1 MDRARRLFWKA
12 FWIYCFAAVLIVAF
26 QPRRPRE
33 SLSPIGLQEAV
44 RGQFFSKTNLPFQ
57 RRIRDVC
64 LKTQT
69 DAIPDKSVFR
79 FSMRQIEGRAEL
91 WLSIDSHGHDSHHQ
105 GTTFLISPRDILPL
119 GDQFYRFDK
128 FTEDG
133 VEIENITNRPFGRRR
148 IASGSK
154 IIWANAVD
162 AHFSRQVV
170 ADQSGNR
177 YEIYDEINILRIG
190 GKPVTA
196 DIRVRPIYHSHIP
209 KHLQTRQPQTVAVTV
224 GQTLELA
231 QAQKVY
237 FVKNIVPSAETHE
250 GHVVGWIEL
259 TAR

>member
-12 FWIYCFAAVLIVAF
+12 FWIYCIIAVLIIAF

-33 SLSPIGLQEAV
+33 SLSPIRLREAD

-57 RRIRDVC
+57 RRIRDIY

-69 DAIPDKSVFR
+69 DAIPDDSVCR
-79 FSMRQIEGRAEL
+79 YSLRPIEHRAEL
-91 WLSIDSHGHDSHHQ
+91 WLSIDSRGHDNRNW

-119 GDQFYRFDK
+119 GDQFYRFNK

-133 VEIENITNRPFGRRR
+133 VEIENITNRRFGQRR
-148 IASGSK
+148 IASGSQ

-162 AHFSRQVV
+162 AQLSRQVI

-196 DIRVRPIYHSHIP
+196 DIRVRPNYHSRIP
-209 KHLQTRQPQTVAVTV
+209 KHLRTSQPQTATVTV
-224 GQTLELA
+224 HQTLELA
-231 QAQKVY
+231 QKSYQ
-237 FVKNIVPSAETHE
+237 VKNIVPSAETHE

-259 TAR
+259 TAL